1 MDRKPGNVFILSEA
15 ISILN
20 QGSKAAKIVTL
31 SGAISIPS
39 PVSKA
44 TKHVTLSEAKDVR
57 RFTENVALYNEL
69 KKEFRTARRILFI
82 VMKPHFTI

>member
-1 MDRKPGNVFILSEA
+1 MRHSCPQLGGFLNVDRKPGNVFILSEA

-57 RFTENVALYNEL
+57 RFTE
-69 KKEFRTARRILFI
+69 KCGII
-82 VMKPHFTI
+82 